1 MTKYRNGLVTIS
13 SIRGAAPTTPQ
24 GCALTEGDVP
34 RGERLVCAWGGVWG
48 EIGEVLGERD
58 WDVLG
63 ERLRVE
69 I

>member
-34 RGERLVCAWGGVWG
+34 RGRDWYVLGERDWYVLGKVLRGERLVCAWEGA
-48 EIGEVLGERD
+48 
-58 WDVLG
+58 
-63 ERLRVE
+63 
-69 I
+69 